1 VKKVFLFLI
10 AVVSFVFPLIS
21 CSQPK
26 ASDLSIRD
34 TLKYANVEAENV
46 RTACI
51 AYYADN
57 EYWPFSSSDIE
68 NKYLD
73 GRLRA
78 YYIFDTGFIA
88 SAIPI
93 PPDGWAGIEWSGEEW
108 VSSSAKSPTSQ
119 KPATM
124 DAEKTPVLI
133 GEWSGN
139 GIKTTEPFTVSA
151 TPWLV
156 GWTNKEQGIFQ
167 VMVYSVSDPNVPVAI
182 VANTA
187 EPMTDSSYVY
197 HSGRFYLTINATTSW
212 SVKVAGVP

>member
-1 VKKVFLFLI
+1 VKTLFLSLI
-10 AVVSFVFPLIS
+10 AAACFVFPLIS

-78 YYIFDTGFIA
+78 YYIFDTGFIT
-88 SAIPI
+88 SATPI
-93 PPDGWAGIEWSGEEW
+93 PPDGWVGIEWSGEEW
-108 VSSSAKSPTSQ
+108 VSANSAKAPTSQ
-119 KPATM
+119 KPTTANT
-124 DAEKTPVLI
+124 EKTPVWI

-139 GIKTTEPFTVSA
+139 GINFRFREA
-151 TPWLV
+151 TADL
-156 GWTNKEQGIFQ
+156 
-167 VMVYSVSDPNVPVAI
+167 
-182 VANTA
+182 
-187 EPMTDSSYVY
+187 
-197 HSGRFYLTINATTSW
+197 
-212 SVKVAGVP
+212 